1 MENEIVSHPRVVLK
15 RLEGELGRG
24 KGEIRAGNIISKN
37 IEFTLDIFGF
47 ARECGSFE
55 KLAI

>member
-1 MENEIVSHPRVVLK
+1 MENEIVSHPRIILK
-15 RLEGELGRG
+15 RLECELGMG
-24 KGEIRAGNIISKN
+24 KGEIRARNIVSNN
-37 IEFTLDIFGF
+37 IHFTLDIFGF